1 MHHIFEGYRN
11 GEQLKPLIKLH
22 LFQFCYTYAFGIFSS
37 FLFLRTGNLLACIV
51 AHSFCNFMGFPDLD
65 ALFED
70 FPAKTR
76 NILIGIYLLGLINFL
91 MFIWVLTEPNIFNN
105 TIYSN

>member
-1 MHHIFEGYRN
+1 
-11 GEQLKPLIKLH
+11 
-22 LFQFCYTYAFGIFSS
+22 
-37 FLFLRTGNLLACIV
+37 
-51 AHSFCNFMGFPDLD
+51 MGFPDLD